1 MSPLRQRQPK
11 IPRLQP
17 LQPCLPLS
25 TVLCRPRQRHLQTR
39 QHQGRK
45 AQPWQVAAQSCWLQD
60 PQKLKPCCQDQWEAP
75 PPEWERQRPRSCRP
89 SVRPSSQIV
98 WQRSDI
104 DALRAYHQ
112 MSRASV
118 KCEVQFSSVISRP
131 RPALTPPPALR
142 QAPPPPGLTQVPS
155 TVAFGGYS
163 IIASVKLSPG
173 LDNSTG
179 NSTATRQLLDRIALD
194 SSTKLDSYSTE
205 TPLTPCAWASRCQAR
220 QLDSTARLD
229 SSTQPQGSACQP
241 GLKCQVT
248 EVGSF

>member
-17 LQPCLPLS
+17 LQPCLPLL
-25 TVLCRPRQRHLQTR
+25 TVLCQPRQRHLQTR

-98 WQRSDI
+98 WQWSDI
-104 DALRAYHQ
+104 DALRAYKYHQ
-112 MSRASV
+112 VSRASV
-118 KCEVQFSSVISRP
+118 KCEVRFSSVISRP

-179 NSTATRQLLDRIALD
+179 NSTGTRQLLDRIALD
-194 SSTKLDSYSTE
+194 SSIKLDSYSTE
-205 TPLTPCAWASRCQAR
+205 TPLTPCAWASGR
-220 QLDSTARLD
+220 QGVKLDTSTARLD
-229 SSTQPQGSACQP
+229 SSHSTACVSQGSSV
-241 GLKCQVT
+241 K
-248 EVGSF
+248 